1 MPEREAAPYT
11 DEFYR
16 DHREA
21 SLRSARVIVPLVL
34 RLVQPR
40 SVVDVGC
47 GTGTWLSV
55 FREHGVTDVLGMDG
69 EWVDPAGLAIPEAR
83 FRAVDA
89 RRPLP
94 VDRRFDLAVSLE
106 VAEHLPAECAAGF
119 VDSLTRLAPV
129 VLFSAAVP
137 FQGGT
142 GHVNE
147 QWPEYWVEHFARG
160 GFAVIDGVR
169 KAIWQESDVAAYYA
183 QNTLLFA
190 DRAHAARM
198 PSLSRELERTV
209 TSQLSLVHPRMYLK
223 AVAEMRRLHATAR
236 DITAVIPPGERF
248 ILVDD
253 DAVRGELAMGDR
265 AIPFIEREGEY
276 WGRPPD
282 DATAIRE
289 VERLRRAGAGFIV
302 FAWPALWWLEYYAGL
317 HAYLRRQF
325 TPVPPTPQIVAFDLR
340 GRG

>member
-1 MPEREAAPYT
+1 
-11 DEFYR
+11 
-16 DHREA
+16 
-21 SLRSARVIVPLVL
+21 
-34 RLVQPR
+34 
-40 SVVDVGC
+40 
-47 GTGTWLSV
+47 
-55 FREHGVTDVLGMDG
+55 
-69 EWVDPAGLAIPEAR
+69 
-83 FRAVDA
+83 
-89 RRPLP
+89 
-94 VDRRFDLAVSLE
+94 
-106 VAEHLPAECAAGF
+106 
-119 VDSLTRLAPV
+119 